1 MRTVTIV
8 TSFGGGASFA
18 LYTVCW
24 PRCALVLPYSKQ
36 SWKRKGFYVLVSLVV
51 ALNHLCTSTCSLSF
65 TELWEARGK
74 RSYLVKASSSA
85 CQVSPSCEAYYLLY
99 LKNNVYRAPI
109 VKCPT
114 FTAFCSQLNWFLF
127 GFFTVLY
134 MVRFFFRRITKMWG
148 RMPGSY
154 DWNSRWGSVSAIL
167 NRMDL
172 IRISALPINALK
184 VNNTKYQ
191 RSCVFHFDTM
201 SEILA
206 APCSCQYSSKEWW
219 CKQKQVHLVWNINI
233 GAEGMVSVAA
243 VVASAFPN

>member
-1 MRTVTIV
+1 MCACAAIFKTVLKKKRLLCFSIISGCFEPPLYFDMLTFFYWALRGSRKVFIPCKGE
-8 TSFGGGASFA
+8 FFRLPSFA
-18 LYTVCW
+18 LL
-24 PRCALVLPYSKQ
+24 RGVLFTLFQKQ
-36 SWKRKGFYVLVSLVV
+36 
-51 ALNHLCTSTCSLSF
+51 
-65 TELWEARGK
+65 
-74 RSYLVKASSSA
+74 
-85 CQVSPSCEAYYLLY
+85 
-99 LKNNVYRAPI
+99 
-109 VKCPT
+109 CPT

-127 GFFTVLY
+127 GFFSVLY